1 MRATF
6 GLLLALV
13 LAAPLCA
20 REQGDFTPRGALLHA
35 RLSNAQANLKKLG
48 GDSYL
53 APFERIWATAPSR
66 DAAEMQPLIDEL
78 RAYIPSANSLEF
90 ALGDIMVREPYTQTI
105 TVVELT
111 EGAPEEFSEP
121 LREWVKQEFGR
132 KAKAEPKALDMET
145 VRVRRFPGLLVVTT
159 GEGMLKHVEDVLG
172 GSTEESLS
180 KVKRFKDWR
189 ERARGDLVA
198 FADMK
203 AWRNCFDRLGREVD
217 RELLDVLG
225 ILEWSK
231 WDVFSLEL
239 DITEAGLNLRADL
252 SLTEAL
258 GPAAALL
265 RSAGGYALF
274 DSLPAET
281 LGLIAAQLGND
292 HERSFNE
299 LLRFF
304 HDVEFRTRFGRLTT
318 DIENYERWAK
328 EMDELAARAE
338 SEEEKKSFQE
348 QAASYREEAERM
360 KAELASGKMRAFE
373 PSREERARQQTRASE
388 AERFLDEFNEFC
400 TGCGF
405 TREQLFEI
413 LGSEVALGIVGLP
426 DPAPEDDDPSI
437 FSEMWFMAARTR
449 GDIKAIRDKFLEAM
463 NRERGQRTPIAGKAV
478 EGGEI
483 ITPGEGDSTVI
494 YLGEGILGL
503 AANDEVAKLILLA
516 HAGKGRFA
524 LGKVPG
530 GVPSGSK
537 VLYADIGEMAARML
551 AGDRARRARWGSP
564 PQSMQDL
571 RSYFKDGL
579 RLAAYDIESP
589 TRIQLQA
596 STGGTSSLRVLF
608 DHLAE
613 DFEFERAWRHD
624 ERELYA
630 LSEACDAWLSANREG
645 LAKLKESER
654 KDAIRA
660 ITPQALLR
668 QSLYQPA
675 DGLRS
680 ALDPAMVDKFKA
692 MLKARGDKLAEKSA
706 ELDESGFEWFG
717 LPLDEVVIRSD
728 EEYGYGDLTDAWL
741 VAAHKGS
748 WAREGRMC
756 LLQSGLNMRVVWLS
770 ESDYNALKLSNSSG
784 GRLKAFKQRVELPAW
799 KVKSKLRRLRHNLY
813 YTREICERKLAKD
826 GGYVEFTFAG
836 AEHEDAYEA
845 LRKALKVTEEDGFWM
860 DRQAAEHMTITSSA
874 KGYKVRIS
882 IQGEWIEMDHEGKI
896 STSWGE

>member
-328 EMDELAARAE
+328 E
-338 SEEEKKSFQE
+338 
-348 QAASYREEAERM
+348 
-360 KAELASGKMRAFE
+360 
-373 PSREERARQQTRASE
+373 
-388 AERFLDEFNEFC
+388 
-400 TGCGF
+400 
-405 TREQLFEI
+405 
-413 LGSEVALGIVGLP
+413 
-426 DPAPEDDDPSI
+426 
-437 FSEMWFMAARTR
+437 
-449 GDIKAIRDKFLEAM
+449 
-463 NRERGQRTPIAGKAV
+463 
-478 EGGEI
+478 
-483 ITPGEGDSTVI
+483 
-494 YLGEGILGL
+494 
-503 AANDEVAKLILLA
+503 
-516 HAGKGRFA
+516 
-524 LGKVPG
+524 
-530 GVPSGSK
+530 
-537 VLYADIGEMAARML
+537 
-551 AGDRARRARWGSP
+551 
-564 PQSMQDL
+564 
-571 RSYFKDGL
+571 
-579 RLAAYDIESP
+579 
-589 TRIQLQA
+589 
-596 STGGTSSLRVLF
+596 
-608 DHLAE
+608 
-613 DFEFERAWRHD
+613 
-624 ERELYA
+624 
-630 LSEACDAWLSANREG
+630 
-645 LAKLKESER
+645 
-654 KDAIRA
+654 
-660 ITPQALLR
+660 
-668 QSLYQPA
+668 
-675 DGLRS
+675 
-680 ALDPAMVDKFKA
+680 
-692 MLKARGDKLAEKSA
+692 
-706 ELDESGFEWFG
+706 
-717 LPLDEVVIRSD
+717 
-728 EEYGYGDLTDAWL
+728 
-741 VAAHKGS
+741 
-748 WAREGRMC
+748 
-756 LLQSGLNMRVVWLS
+756 
-770 ESDYNALKLSNSSG
+770 
-784 GRLKAFKQRVELPAW
+784 
-799 KVKSKLRRLRHNLY
+799 
-813 YTREICERKLAKD
+813 
-826 GGYVEFTFAG
+826 
-836 AEHEDAYEA
+836 
-845 LRKALKVTEEDGFWM
+845 
-860 DRQAAEHMTITSSA
+860 
-874 KGYKVRIS
+874 
-882 IQGEWIEMDHEGKI
+882 
-896 STSWGE
+896 